1 MINNPEKTVEY
12 VFDKDLKDAKNLGI
26 HPNDNSATLVMDFD
40 EILKVVKK
48 DGHKVFYIK
57 A

>member
-26 HPNDNSATLVMDFD
+26 HPNDNSATLIMDFD

-48 DGHKVFYIK
+48 DGHKVFYIR